1 MIRAMPERKRFF
13 FIDVFPKD
21 VHFTAIE
28 GQYQCLFLLKTNF
41 KIWWNLA
48 FYCPSMTVM
57 ANGNGIS
64 QVKLDRSQSFYII
77 HTLAGSAITSA
88 GMGSATKA
96 SFLGSI
102 RQ

>member
-1 MIRAMPERKRFF
+1 MSFSAKTQLLNLVES
-13 FIDVFPKD
+13 
-21 VHFTAIE
+21 
-28 GQYQCLFLLKTNF
+28 CFLLPK
-41 KIWWNLA
+41 
-48 FYCPSMTVM
+48 YDGDGVH
-57 ANGNGIS
+57 GNGIS